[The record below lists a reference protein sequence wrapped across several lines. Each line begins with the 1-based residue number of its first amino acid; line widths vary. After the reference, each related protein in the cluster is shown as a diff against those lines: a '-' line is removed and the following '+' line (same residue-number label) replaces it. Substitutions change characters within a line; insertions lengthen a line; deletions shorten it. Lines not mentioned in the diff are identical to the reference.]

1 CKRMEEWVKITMNHL
16 LNLTER
22 LSRRVEPVIATK
34 LFQFICVDVNRAIA
48 LQLKQLYGDFLE
60 EVVLVQ
66 FQTNSRGVRSWCEC
80 DPTSI

>member
-1 CKRMEEWVKITMNHL
+1 MEEWVKITMNHL

-22 LSRRVEPVIATK
+22 LSRRVEPVIAAK
-34 LFQFICVDVNRAIA
+34 FICVDVNRAIA
-48 LQLKQLYGDFLE
+48 LQLKQLFGDFLE
-60 EVVLVQ
+60 EVVLVR